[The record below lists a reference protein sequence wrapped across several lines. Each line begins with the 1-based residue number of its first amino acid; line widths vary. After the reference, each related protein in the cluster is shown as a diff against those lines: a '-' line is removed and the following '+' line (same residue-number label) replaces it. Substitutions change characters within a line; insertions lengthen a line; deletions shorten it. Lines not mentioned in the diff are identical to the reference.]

1 MLFTK
6 DQVSTIHSETF
17 AFIQVEE
24 NNHLLTV
31 TLNRPEKKN
40 AMNPT
45 MMREVAYA
53 LTYAHYTNAVWA
65 VVLAAN
71 GDIFSAGADLKAFAG
86 QTEPDDSTIP
96 QPAGDVVIGDLFR
109 HLHKPCIGKIHA
121 PVMAGGFLLV
131 CGCTHIIASD
141 KATFSLP
148 EVRRG
153 IWPFQVMQSMLQ
165 VMPARQVLDFC
176 MRAGKADAQRAKEL
190 GLVTEVVAAGELDS
204 AVQSLVDDIF
214 KYSPTAIRKG
224 LEAYDKLAELNDN
237 EKHTYLLKM
246 LGETIGSQDAKEGIK
261 AFMEKREPNW
271 IGE

>member
-1 MLFTK
+1 MLYTK
-6 DQVSTIHSETF
+6 EQVATIKEETF
-17 AFIQVEE
+17 AFLQVEE
-24 NNHLLTV
+24 KDHLLTV

-45 MMREVAYA
+45 MMREIAYA
-53 LTYAHYTNAVWA
+53 LTYAHHTNSVWA
-65 VVLAAN
+65 VVVAAN

-86 QTEPDDSTIP
+86 QTEPDNSTVP
-96 QPAGDVVIGDLFR
+96 QPNGEIVIGDLFN
-109 HLHKPCIGKIHA
+109 HLHKPCIAKIHA

-131 CGCTHIIASD
+131 CGCTHVVASD
-141 KATFSLP
+141 NATFSLP

-165 VMPARQVLDFC
+165 VMTARQVLDFC
-176 MRAGKADAQRAKEL
+176 MRAGKVDANGAKKL
-190 GLVTEVVAAGELDS
+190 GLVTEVVTAGELDG
-204 AVQSLVDDIF
+204 AVQALVDDIF

-224 LEAYDKLAELNDN
+224 LEAYDKLSELQDS
-237 EKHTYLLKM
+237 EKHKYLLKM

>member
-1 MLFTK
+1 MLYTK
-6 DQVSTIHSETF
+6 DQVATIKSETF
-17 AFIQVEE
+17 AFLQVEE
-24 NNHLLTV
+24 NNHLLTI

-45 MMREVAYA
+45 MVRELSYA
-53 LTYAHYTNAVWA
+53 LTYAHYTNSIWA

-86 QTEPDDSTIP
+86 QTEPDNSTIP
-96 QPAGDVVIGDLFR
+96 QPDGEVVIGDLFN

-131 CGCTHIIASD
+131 CGCTHIIASED
-141 KATFSLP
+141 ATFSLP

-176 MRAGKADAQRAKEL
+176 MRAGKADAKMAKEL
-190 GLVTEVVAAGELDS
+190 GLVTKVVTPDDLEAQ
-204 AVQSLVDDIF
+204 VQDLVNDIF

-224 LEAYDKLAELNDN
+224 LEAYDKLSELQDS
-237 EKHTYLLKM
+237 EKHKYLLKM